1 MAEQRSTSPFAA
13 SMALYSGHL
22 RNRVTQAY
30 AEAQAMMAQQQMSE
44 QERRKT
50 LLAMYKADMAN
61 IKALRARIPRLKQ
74 IIAKEKSKAKGEP
87 LANELKI
94 RNLMLKATDIRVNAT
109 ETAEAAVTE
118 VWENVDKSHDVG
130 PTVTNAINK
139 YVETVP
145 FSNPALKTTNWKG
158 SLPTAL
164 GVDVGNIS
172 GLTTSKRALADV
184 TKEFQKMGDT
194 PKRKRALDMLVSQLE
209 RSAEENMS
217 RQTFGTGSATGLFG
231 TSINEALMRDPSFG
245 GHNIKE
251 KGLGLRTNDKQ
262 QSALKEQA
270 RKKEAAR
277 ARKSLGPAYDA
288 AEQYRELQ
296 GLLDNLK
303 KDAPE
308 AAEEI
313 NRVLEI
319 RTQIGDAQT
328 SADALRKKLMEPSE
342 APSDIREVAGGIL
355 LREDQT
361 LEQIAEARAKQRAI
375 SLEASSMPG
384 PLKKFLGHL
393 MGAKKYMSETT
404 DGTKTSSKL
413 GGQWV
418 TAAKY
423 ADAMMQQT
431 GPGGEPL
438 NIEEMYEQVARDIPD
453 EDMANKVETIA
464 TARIMEAWNQGK
476 AQRDKESKVAL
487 DIQKSIEGE
496 AEEAIE
502 LGQGAKEADYV
513 PYERGEFDWT
523 YAREAELSPFWKERK
538 RLEKEGRVST
548 IKDIDPTGR
557 P

>member
-1 MAEQRSTSPFAA
+1 M
-13 SMALYSGHL
+13 
-22 RNRVTQAY
+22 
-30 AEAQAMMAQQQMSE
+30 
-44 QERRKT
+44 
-50 LLAMYKADMAN
+50 
-61 IKALRARIPRLKQ
+61 
-74 IIAKEKSKAKGEP
+74 
-87 LANELKI
+87 
-94 RNLMLKATDIRVNAT
+94 
-109 ETAEAAVTE
+109 
-118 VWENVDKSHDVG
+118 
-130 PTVTNAINK
+130 
-139 YVETVP
+139 
-145 FSNPALKTTNWKG
+145 
-158 SLPTAL
+158 
-164 GVDVGNIS
+164 
-172 GLTTSKRALADV
+172 
-184 TKEFQKMGDT
+184 
-194 PKRKRALDMLVSQLE
+194 DMLVSQLE
-209 RSAEENMS
+209 RSAEDSMGRS
-217 RQTFGTGSATGLFG
+217 VFGTGSDTGLFS
-231 TSINEALMRDPSFG
+231 TSINEALMRDPNFG
-245 GHNIKE
+245 GNNIQE

-277 ARKSLGPAYDA
+277 ARKGLGTAYDA
-288 AEQYRELQ
+288 AEQYKELQ

-313 NRVLEI
+313 NRVIEI

-464 TARIMEAWNQGK
+464 TARIVKAWKDGK
-476 AQRDKESKVAL
+476 VQRDKESKAYL
-487 DIQKSIEGE
+487 DVQKSIEGE
-496 AEEAIE
+496 AEEAIK
-502 LGQGAKEADYV
+502 LGQGAVEVEDV
-513 PYERGEFDWT
+513 PYEYGEFDWT
-523 YAREAELSPFWKERK
+523 YARETELPPFFRK
-538 RLEKEGRVST
+538 QNRLEKEGRVST
-548 IKDIDPTGR
+548 IKNIDTSIGR

>member
-1 MAEQRSTSPFAA
+1 
-13 SMALYSGHL
+13 
-22 RNRVTQAY
+22 
-30 AEAQAMMAQQQMSE
+30 
-44 QERRKT
+44 
-50 LLAMYKADMAN
+50 
-61 IKALRARIPRLKQ
+61 
-74 IIAKEKSKAKGEP
+74 
-87 LANELKI
+87 
-94 RNLMLKATDIRVNAT
+94 MLKATDIRINAT
-109 ETAEAAVTE
+109 EIAEAAVTD
-118 VWENVDKSHDVG
+118 VWEKVDKSHDVE

-139 YVETVP
+139 YVDTVP
-145 FSNPALKTTNWKG
+145 FSNPALMKANWKG

-184 TKEFQKMGDT
+184 TKEFQKMDDT

-209 RSAEENMS
+209 RSAEESMGHLA
-217 RQTFGTGSATGLFG
+217 FGTGTDTGSIG
-231 TSINEALMRDPSFG
+231 TSINEALMSDPNFG

-262 QSALKEQA
+262 QSAVKEQA
-270 RKKEAAR
+270 RKKKAKR
-277 ARKSLGPAYDA
+277 ARKSMGPSYDA

-296 GLLDNLK
+296 DLLDNLK

-313 NRVLEI
+313 ERVLKI

-328 SADALRKKLMEPSE
+328 SADALRTQLMEPSK

-393 MGAKKYMSETT
+393 MGAKKYMGETK

-418 TAAKY
+418 TAEKY

-431 GPGGEPL
+431 GQGGEPL
-438 NIEEMYEQVARDIPD
+438 NIEEMYDQVARDISD
-453 EDMANKVETIA
+453 EDMATKVETIA
-464 TARIMEAWNQGK
+464 TARIIKAWNQGK
-476 AQRDKESKVAL
+476 TQRDKESKAYLDVQKNIESETEKGVVHNLHQVAAPGP
-487 DIQKSIEGE
+487 SG
-496 AEEAIE
+496 
-502 LGQGAKEADYV
+502 Y
-513 PYERGEFDWT
+513 R
-523 YAREAELSPFWKERK
+523 R
-538 RLEKEGRVST
+538 
-548 IKDIDPTGR
+548 DP
-557 P
+557 